1 MSKIIQTTLKT
12 WTEFYSGLSEEDR
25 RDLNRMARMISG
37 RVRRIGTRKALQL
50 LQGKGGTMA
59 AKKKVVKKSVKAKA
73 KAKAK
78 KAK

>member
-1 MSKIIQTTLKT
+1 MSKMIEATVKT
-12 WTEFYSGLSEEDR
+12 WKEFYSGLDERDR
-25 RDLNRMARMISG
+25 RDLARVARVLSG
-37 RVRRIGTRKALQL
+37 RLQRIGTRKALQL

-59 AKKKVVKKSVKAKA
+59 AKKKVVKKTVKAKA